1 MHETDLLTLVGQFL
15 LDRVLIVSVALLVLG
30 VFLKKTPGISDWLIP
45 WILTGAGIVLAC
57 GVLREV
63 TVQAT
68 IQGILAAAVASWGNQ
83 LWKQTTEK
91 REVDRNGSN
100 N

>member
-1 MHETDLLTLVGQFL
+1 MTETDLLTLAKQFL
-15 LDRVLIVSVALLVLG
+15 LDQALIVVVALLVLG
-30 VFLKKTPGISDWLIP
+30 VFLKRTPGVADWLIP

-63 TVQAT
+63 SVQAT
-68 IQGILAAAVASWGNQ
+68 IQGILAAAVASLGHQ

-91 REVDRNGSN
+91 RKEDES
-100 N
+100 